1 MNLHLADPRHGRRP
15 PANPAAL
22 SARPRHGSR
31 SPRGPARPWLSGC
44 AGRLAI
50 AFAATT
56 LAAATNRIQRLAL
69 NPDSVVAIPVATDH
83 LTTIRFPGPIASL
96 EAAFIATEPH
106 PDARFLLSFQPGH
119 EFFSLR
125 ALKPQTAATLN
136 VVWNRRTYVLELH
149 ASDQPWL
156 AVNFEQPVS
165 LTASNPPRPVAP
177 ARLLGLLDTARAYPL
192 LKQQHPA
199 AVAGVQCVRPQTVQ
213 DCGDYAIRIEEVFRF
228 DAEDTLVFRVAL
240 TNRTTE
246 PILYLP
252 QGLMVRAGQRL
263 YFQSA
268 TDANGLIPPQT
279 EVPAYFAIT
288 GSPDGTRH
296 DLSPRNEFTVLLSRF
311 PPNPQPASAAAL
323 SAPDPA
329 GPPAAIAGAQAPRGH
344 MASGA
349 ALYAPYRPSPAQP
362 PGIRPPAT
370 PAAPHPALAG
380 RPPGNP
386 HTVLVPTLRPAP
398 RRRRF

>member
-1 MNLHLADPRHGRRP
+1 MAVPLRRLPGDRLRRHRARRRHQPHPTPRAHPRFRRLDPGRD
-15 PANPAAL
+15 
-22 SARPRHGSR
+22 R
-31 SPRGPARPWLSGC
+31 SP
-44 AGRLAI
+44 
-50 AFAATT
+50 
-56 LAAATNRIQRLAL
+56 
-69 NPDSVVAIPVATDH
+69 DDH
-83 LTTIRFPGPIASL
+83 PLPGPIASL

-268 TDANGLIPPQT
+268 TDANGLIPRKPRCPLT
-279 EVPAYFAIT
+279 SPSPAARMVRTTISRPAT
-288 GSPDGTRH
+288 SSP
-296 DLSPRNEFTVLLSRF
+296 SCSAAS
-311 PPNPQPASAAAL
+311 PNPQPASAAAL

-329 GPPAAIAGAQAPRGH
+329 GPPANIAGAQPSPGH

-362 PGIRPPAT
+362 PGIRSPAT

-386 HTVLVPTLRPAP
+386 NTVFVPTLRPAP